1 MFQHIMIH
9 IYKGVSMEKKDDK
22 LNLISRNSLN
32 KFYNMVRTD
41 YMRDKKALSNKVI
54 EYLINVSEAVWEEML
69 NKLEPVDLEMHRYD
83 KMEKNLTARTFK
95 IWHEKNRIPA
105 EYLGY
110 LFFAQSYF
118 NGGSAQEQYKVANQM
133 GLYDSALSNEDNFI
147 YDYAVKT
154 EKVYYL
160 LSLSDKELAYK
171 GIAKIEKELSTYNDV
186 MEYVERWE
194 TCMALNEKDNN
205 NMDVIQRLITTD
217 NAGFIFDSEMVLKIL
232 LRNDYNFFQPDL
244 SFYEEMTNEGFKK
257 RVEEDPKQTEYL
269 ALYQKQKLTE
279 KVQGD
284 ITTPSPTKRL

>member
-1 MFQHIMIH
+1 
-9 IYKGVSMEKKDDK
+9 MEKKDDK

-32 KFYNMVRTD
+32 KFYNMVRAD
-41 YMRDKKALSNKVI
+41 YMKDKKALSNKVI
-54 EYLINVSEAVWEEML
+54 EYVINVNEAVWEEML
-69 NKLEPVDLEMHRYD
+69 NKLDPVDLEMHRYD
-83 KMEKNLTARTFK
+83 KMERNLTDRTFK
-95 IWHEKNRIPA
+95 IWHENNRIA
-105 EYLGY
+105 DEYLGY
-110 LFFAQSYF
+110 LFFAQGYSYC
-118 NGGSAQEQYKVANQM
+118 AQEQYKIAKKM
-133 GLYDSALSNEDNFI
+133 GLYEPTLNNEDNFI

-160 LSLSDKELAYK
+160 LALSDKELAYK
-171 GIAKIEKELSTYNDV
+171 GIYKIEKELSTYNDV

-194 TCMALNEKDNN
+194 TNMALSEKDMN

-244 SFYEEMTNEGFKK
+244 SFYEEMTNEEFKK

-279 KVQGD
+279 KVQGN
-284 ITTPSPTKRL
+284 IKSCPLTKRL